1 MKDLESRIIEFLLA
15 DTVVKAITTDIKTE
29 NPPTIVSDK
38 TITVK
43 VNYESTHPVFDSE
56 QATIVVKVWVN
67 TRNPTIS
74 SPIKTLKDLTSKV
87 ITSINR
93 TGDTLTKLSGGYS
106 LIVYSIRKLSHQDEL
121 IETEKVWYSI
131 ITFEV
136 TKNQ

>member
-15 DTVVKAITTDIKTE
+15 DTAVKAITTDIKTE